1 MMRRRWTVGLW
12 VLLSIVGSFGP
23 SRAATPPVLPV
34 GQELNTLL
42 MVVRNI
48 RDYYIEEISPDTLM
62 HAGVKGLFYTLDPA
76 SDYTFSQAQNA
87 GWKDSFDTFRQIALA
102 VNDSSL
108 YSTTPDTLVR
118 FGIAGMLSI
127 LDPYTNFMEN
137 QSLDNFIIHTRGSY
151 GGLGFRIQVIHP
163 DSAIAVWILLHQDTP
178 AARAGVKSGDL
189 IVAIDDST
197 TKKLNAGDAADLMRG
212 EPGTPVTLTL
222 KRAGVPDPFKVT
234 IIREVVQVRS
244 VPYFTLFADSTGYV
258 KLDGFQQKCSH
269 EVREALVELK
279 QRGMKRLIFDL
290 RGNGGGYLQEAVAV
304 AELFLAPQKLVVYTA
319 GRAIAD
325 TTRYFTAAKP
335 VVAAEPMVILV
346 DGESASASEI
356 VSGAIQDW
364 DRGLILGTPTVGK
377 GSVQQTMPI
386 GDKAELKLTIAAY
399 FTPSGRSID
408 KRMRKDSTLVG
419 SPDREFKT
427 LTRGRIVHGGGGI
440 VPDVYMES
448 LEKRLWTTPLNRQL
462 AGGATA
468 NNLFFH
474 FARQYPVTHP
484 LAADFRANEET
495 VAEFRQFVANR
506 GFEYV
511 SQYEAWMKDLQKK
524 ADEENQADKL
534 TNSLESLRE
543 EIGEIEED
551 HWENNRDLL
560 SWKLSY
566 DILEKG
572 VGQKAAEAYRVSVD
586 PQVLRARQILVDSK
600 AYEEFLHKA
609 EISLP
614 PDPKLVTAAPDSDA
628 TSGE

>member
-1 MMRRRWTVGLW
+1 MRRWSKKGLW
-12 VLLSIVGSFGP
+12 ALLFLLAS
-23 SRAATPPVLPV
+23 SRSLPALAPV

-42 MVVRNI
+42 LIVRSI
-48 RDYYIEEISPDTLM
+48 RDYYIEEVPPDTLM
-62 HAGVKGLFYTLDPA
+62 HAGVKGLFYTLDP
-76 SDYTFSQAQNA
+76 SSEYSFTPQPNA

-108 YSTTPDTLVR
+108 YSTSPDTLVR

-163 DSAIAVWILLHQDTP
+163 DSAIAVWALLHADTP
-178 AARAGVKSGDL
+178 AARAGVKAGDL
-189 IVAIDDST
+189 ILAIDDST
-197 TKKLNAGDAADLMRG
+197 TKHLSAGDAADRMRG

-222 KRAGVPDPFKVT
+222 ARAGVEQPFKVT
-234 IIREVVQVRS
+234 IVREVVQVRS
-244 VPYFTLFADSTGYV
+244 VPYYTLFSDSTGYV
-258 KLDGFQQKCSH
+258 KLDGFQQKCSQ

-304 AELFLAPQKLVVYTA
+304 AELFLPPQKLVVYTA

-325 TTRYFTAAKP
+325 TSRYFTSAKP
-335 VVAAEPMVILV
+335 VVPDDPLIILV

-364 DRGLILGTPTVGK
+364 DRGLVLGMPTVGK

-386 GDKAELKLTIAAY
+386 SEKAELKLTIAAY

-419 SPDREFKT
+419 VPDRKFKT
-427 LTRGRIVHGGGGI
+427 LVRGRIVHGGGGI
-440 VPDVYMES
+440 VPDVYMEP
-448 LEKRLWTTPLNRQL
+448 LERRLWKAPLNRQL
-462 AGGATA
+462 VGGNTP

-474 FARQYPVTHP
+474 FSRQYPVTHP
-484 LAADFRANEET
+484 GLGPDFRAGAET
-495 VAEFRQFVANR
+495 VLEFRRFAAAR

-511 SQYEAWMKDLQKK
+511 SQYEGWMKDLEKK
-524 ADEENQADKL
+524 ADEEQQTEKL
-534 TNSLESLRE
+534 KRSLQTLRE
-543 EIGEIEED
+543 EIEEIEED
-551 HWENNRDLL
+551 HWKNDQELL
-560 SWKLSY
+560 TWKLTY
-566 DILEKG
+566 DILDKG

-586 PQVLRARQILVDSK
+586 PQVLRARQLLADPRS
-600 AYEEFLHKA
+600 YEEFFQKP
-609 EISLP
+609 EILLP
-614 PDPKLVTAAPDSDA
+614 TDPKLATAAPDSDA
-628 TSGE
+628 MAGE

>member
-1 MMRRRWTVGLW
+1 MRRCWIGWLW
-12 VLLSIVGSFGP
+12 VLLLLVGSARP
-23 SRAATPPVLPV
+23 SQALTPPAPV

-42 MVVRNI
+42 MIVRNI
-48 RDYYIEEISPDTLM
+48 RDYYIEDISPDTLM
-62 HAGVKGLFYTLDPA
+62 HAGVKGLFYSLDPA
-76 SDYTFSQAQNA
+76 SDYTFTQQQNA

-137 QSLDNFIIHTRGSY
+137 QNLDNFIIHTRGSY

-163 DSAIAVWILLHQDTP
+163 DSAIAVWTLLHQDTP

-189 IVAIDDST
+189 ILAIDDST
-197 TKKLNAGDAADLMRG
+197 TKKLSAGDAADRMRG

-222 KRAGVPDPFKVT
+222 QRAGRPDPFKVT

-244 VPYFTLFADSTGYV
+244 VPYFTLFSDSTGYV
-258 KLDGFQQKCSH
+258 KLDGFQQKCSQ
-269 EVREALVELK
+269 EVREALIDLK

-290 RGNGGGYLQEAVAV
+290 RGNGGGYLQEAVSV
-304 AELFLAPQKLVVYTA
+304 AELFLPPQKLVVYTA

-335 VVAAEPMVILV
+335 IVGDEPMVVLV

-364 DRGLILGTPTVGK
+364 DRGLILGMPTVGK

-419 SPDREFKT
+419 SPNKEFKT
-427 LTRGRIVHGGGGI
+427 LVRGRIVHGGGGV
-440 VPDVYMES
+440 VPDVYMEPQ
-448 LEKRLWTTPLNRQL
+448 ERRFWTTPLNRQL
-462 AGGATA
+462 AGGVTA

-474 FARQYPVTHP
+474 FARQYPVDHP
-484 LAADFRANEET
+484 GLGADFRADGET
-495 VAEFRQFVANR
+495 VADFRTFVGKR
-506 GFEYV
+506 GFEYI
-511 SQYEAWMKDLQKK
+511 SQYESWMKDLEKK
-524 ADEENQADKL
+524 AAEEKQADKL
-534 TNSLESLRE
+534 TNSLETLRE

-551 HWENNRDLL
+551 HWRNDQDLL
-560 SWKLSY
+560 TWKLTY

-586 PQVLRARQILVDSK
+586 PQVLRARQVLVDTA
-600 AYEEFLHKA
+600 AYEGFFRKT

-614 PDPKLVTAAPDSDA
+614 PDPKLATAAPDSDGV
-628 TSGE
+628 GE